1 METERETL
9 PDNGDEVISGQMEI
23 VTLFEQSIIFVDQV
37 FNVITYHRRLNIL
50 DTLIDNSKGKGNFE
64 RT

>member
-1 METERETL
+1 
-9 PDNGDEVISGQMEI
+9 MEI

>member
-9 PDNGDEVISGQMEI
+9 PDNGDEAILGQMEI

>member
-9 PDNGDEVISGQMEI
+9 PDNGDEAISGQMEI
-23 VTLFEQSIIFVDQV
+23 ATLFEQSIILVGQV
-37 FNVITYHRRLNIL
+37 FNVITYQRRLNIL
-50 DTLIDNSKGKGNFE
+50 DTLIDNSKEKGNFE